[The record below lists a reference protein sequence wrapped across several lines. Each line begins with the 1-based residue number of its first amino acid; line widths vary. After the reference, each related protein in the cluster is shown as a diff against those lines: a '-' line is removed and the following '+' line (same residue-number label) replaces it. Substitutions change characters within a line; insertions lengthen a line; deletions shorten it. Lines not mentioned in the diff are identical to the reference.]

1 MLRPRR
7 LASQIF
13 AASAAVVAGSL
24 VLVWI
29 LTSWRA
35 SGIADRNMANQLQA
49 TRAAV
54 EDVLA
59 QRTLSVQRLA
69 AGLAGVPAYYS
80 RFEGAVE
87 QRSLSTL
94 LDQAEEFRDQL
105 GAAWTMLLDGNGT
118 MLAWTLHP
126 DRSSE
131 DFSAGALVARAMA
144 GDSTEGTWVEP
155 TESGD
160 VPYQGIAVPLRA
172 PGGTT
177 VRGVLVAALAMDST
191 LAAQLRRQTRADV
204 AVAILDT
211 TGKAQVVTATLA
223 APLGPAI
230 DARNAEG
237 RVKVTTETDS
247 YIGAASPLTT
257 AGGDTVGVV
266 VGLGSQRDALA
277 ANDPL
282 KGATLLGFLA
292 GLALALGTG
301 SWLSRRIAEPLRSLV
316 RATRAAREGDYSVT
330 LPKHA
335 PQEISELA
343 KAFHGLMD
351 DLKAKDE
358 LVAVMQHEKGTREIV
373 AAPGARLEVG
383 ATFDGRYE
391 IRQLLGAGGM
401 GTVYRAVDR
410 ELGETVALKTLS
422 GASLAEGS
430 GPALDRFREEI
441 RLARR
446 ISHRNVVRTHDLG
459 VVDGTY
465 YLTMEL
471 VDGRS
476 LEDVLAQEGT
486 LSPRAVHSIAVQAL
500 RALDAAH
507 AVGVVHRDI
516 KPPNLLLDGS
526 GLLKVTDFG
535 IARLADAGGRAG
547 KLTATGMVVGTP
559 AYMAPEQLAGEAVDA
574 RADLYALGAVLYEC
588 LTGKSP
594 HEGLGLMQL
603 FARAQQGTPAPDV
616 RAERPDTPAGLA
628 EVVRQALSPRAAGR
642 YANAQAMLDALEA
655 TA

>member
-1 MLRPRR
+1 
-7 LASQIF
+7 
-13 AASAAVVAGSL
+13 
-24 VLVWI
+24 
-29 LTSWRA
+29 
-35 SGIADRNMANQLQA
+35 
-49 TRAAV
+49 
-54 EDVLA
+54 
-59 QRTLSVQRLA
+59 
-69 AGLAGVPAYYS
+69 
-80 RFEGAVE
+80 
-87 QRSLSTL
+87 
-94 LDQAEEFRDQL
+94 
-105 GAAWTMLLDGNGT
+105 
-118 MLAWTLHP
+118 
-126 DRSSE
+126 
-131 DFSAGALVARAMA
+131 
-144 GDSTEGTWVEP
+144 
-155 TESGD
+155 
-160 VPYQGIAVPLRA
+160 
-172 PGGTT
+172 
-177 VRGVLVAALAMDST
+177 
-191 LAAQLRRQTRADV
+191 
-204 AVAILDT
+204 
-211 TGKAQVVTATLA
+211 
-223 APLGPAI
+223 
-230 DARNAEG
+230 
-237 RVKVTTETDS
+237 
-247 YIGAASPLTT
+247 
-257 AGGDTVGVV
+257 
-266 VGLGSQRDALA
+266 
-277 ANDPL
+277 
-282 KGATLLGFLA
+282 
-292 GLALALGTG
+292 
-301 SWLSRRIAEPLRSLV
+301 
-316 RATRAAREGDYSVT
+316 
-330 LPKHA
+330 
-335 PQEISELA
+335 
-343 KAFHGLMD
+343 
-351 DLKAKDE
+351 
-358 LVAVMQHEKGTREIV
+358 EIV

-422 GASLAEGS
+422 GASLAEGR

>member
-1 MLRPRR
+1 MIRPRR

-35 SGIADRNMANQLQA
+35 SRIADRNMAAQLQS

-87 QRSLSTL
+87 QQALSTL

-126 DRSSE
+126 DRTNE
-131 DFSAGALVARAMA
+131 DFSPGALVARAMA
-144 GDSTEGTWVEP
+144 GDSTEGTWIEP
-155 TESGD
+155 TETGD

-172 PGGTT
+172 PGGTA
-177 VRGVLVAALAMDST
+177 VRGVLVAALAMDSV
-191 LAAQLRRQTRADV
+191 LASQLRRQTRADV
-204 AVAILDT
+204 AVAVLDT
-211 TGKAQVVTATLA
+211 AGKSVVVSTTLA
-223 APLGPAI
+223 APLAPAI
-230 DARNAEG
+230 DARDTQG
-237 RVKVTTETDS
+237 HVRVRTDDDD
-247 YIGAASPLTT
+247 YIGAASPMTT
-257 AGGDTVGVV
+257 AGGDTVGLVIA
-266 VGLGSQRDALA
+266 LGSQREALA
-277 ANDPL
+277 ATDPL
-282 KGATLLGFLA
+282 RGATLLGFVV
-292 GLALALGTG
+292 GLGLALGTG
-301 SWLSRRIAEPLRSLV
+301 LWLSRRIAEPLRTLV
-316 RATRAAREGDYSVT
+316 RATRAARAGDYSVT
-330 LPKHA
+330 LPSHA
-335 PQEISELA
+335 PQEIGELS

-358 LVAVMQHEKGTREIV
+358 LVAVMQHEKGTREVV

-391 IRQLLGAGGM
+391 IRALLGAGGM

-422 GASLAEGS
+422 GAAMSDDG
-430 GPALDRFREEI
+430 GPALERFREEI

-471 VDGRS
+471 VEGRS

-486 LSPRAVHSIAVQAL
+486 LSPRAVHSIAAQAL

-535 IARLADAGGRAG
+535 IARLSDAGGRTG

-559 AYMAPEQLAGEAVDA
+559 AYMAPEQLGGEAVDM
-574 RADLYALGAVLYEC
+574 RADLYALGAVLFEC
-588 LTGKSP
+588 LTGQSP

-603 FARAQQGTPAPDV
+603 FARAQQDAPAPDP
-616 RAERPDTPAGLA
+616 RTIRPDAPAGLS
-628 EVVRQALSPRAAGR
+628 EVIRRALAPRPASRFAS
-642 YANAQAMLDALEA
+642 AQAMLDALEA

>member
-1 MLRPRR
+1 M
-7 LASQIF
+7 
-13 AASAAVVAGSL
+13 VAGSL
-24 VLVWI
+24 ILVWI

-35 SGIADRNMANQLQA
+35 SGIADRNLAAQLEA

-54 EDVLA
+54 EDVLS
-59 QRTLSVQRLA
+59 QRTLSLQRVA

-87 QRSLSTL
+87 QRALSTL

-105 GAAWTMLLDGNGT
+105 GASWTMLLDGSGT

-126 DRSSE
+126 DRSGE
-131 DFSAGALVARAMA
+131 DFSGGALIARAMA
-144 GDSTEGTWVEP
+144 GDSTEGAWIEP
-155 TESGD
+155 GEAGD

-177 VRGVLVAALAMDST
+177 VRGVLVAALSIDSVLAMR
-191 LAAQLRRQTRADV
+191 LQRQTRADV
-204 AVAILDT
+204 AIATLDT
-211 TGKAQVVTATLA
+211 LGRAQVVTTTLPDA
-223 APLGPAI
+223 ALAPAI
-230 DARNAEG
+230 DTRTAAG
-237 RVKVTTETDS
+237 RVSVRSDGDD
-247 YIGAASPLTT
+247 YIGSAGPLMT
-257 AGGDTVGVV
+257 AGGDTVGVI
-266 VGLGSQRDALA
+266 VGLASRRLA
-277 ANDPL
+277 MATNDPL
-282 KGATLLGFLA
+282 RGATLLGFLV
-292 GLALALGTG
+292 GLGLALGTG
-301 SWLSRRIAEPLRSLV
+301 LWLARRIAEPLRTLV
-316 RATRAAREGDYSVT
+316 RATRAAREGDYSME
-330 LPKHA
+330 LPRHA
-335 PQEISELA
+335 PQEIGELA
-343 KAFHGLMD
+343 KAFHGLLD

-358 LVAVMQHEKGTREIV
+358 LVAVMQHEKHTREV
-373 AAPGARLEVG
+373 AAAPGARLQ
-383 ATFDGRYE
+383 DGSVFAERYE

-422 GASLAEGS
+422 SAALSEGGGA
-430 GPALDRFREEI
+430 ALDRFREEI

-459 VVDGTY
+459 VADGTY

-476 LEDVLAQEGT
+476 LEDVLGQEGT
-486 LSPRAVHSIAVQAL
+486 LSPRAVHSVAAQAL

-507 AVGVVHRDI
+507 AVGVIHRDI

-535 IARLADAGGRAG
+535 IARLADADARAG

-559 AYMAPEQLAGEAVDA
+559 AYMAPEQLSGDSVDV

-588 LTGKSP
+588 LTGRSP

-603 FARAQQGTPAPDV
+603 FARAQQDTPAPDP
-616 RAERPDTPAGLA
+616 RALRPDTPPGLA
-628 EVVRQALSPRAAGR
+628 AVIRQALAPRPGARFAT
-642 YANAQAMLDALEA
+642 AQAMLEALEA
-655 TA
+655 TG